1 MNDAYRDVRGAK
13 VTTKMLR
20 FVLQRP
26 FSPLHTDAMFGAVMS
41 DPENCRELL
50 EMILGISIDR
60 IEVSKEKSMVYH
72 PEYKGVRLDVY
83 ARDEENT
90 CYNVEMQ
97 ASRRPV
103 LGKRS
108 RYYQSQMDMEML
120 QSGRDYEELPK
131 SFVVFICDFDPF
143 GKDEYRYTFR
153 TTCQE
158 SENVDLEDGRTT
170 VFLNTRGKN
179 ESEVPGELVTFLQ
192 YMKEDLEGSE
202 KEFHDPY
209 VEQLQKFIRNV
220 KGSREMEERFMIFE
234 EMLKEERAAGFAK
247 GRAEGVAEGRIS
259 ESKDTLLLF
268 LQNLGTVPKVLSDQ
282 IEEQGDLDVLKE
294 WIRMA
299 FQSKS
304 VEEFAKKIK

>member
-1 MNDAYRDVRGAK
+1 MGRK
-13 VTTKMLR
+13 LR
-20 FVLQRP
+20 ELTIKDDF
-26 FSPLHTDAMFGAVMS
+26 MFGAVMS

-143 GKDEYRYTFR
+143 GKELYRYTFKMK
-153 TTCQE
+153 CE
-158 SENVDLEDGRTT
+158 EDVNVELEDARQII
-170 VFLNTRGKN
+170 FLSTQGKN
-179 ESEVPGELVTFLQ
+179 REEVPKELVTFLE
-192 YMKEDLEGSE
+192 YVKADLEESQ
-202 KEFHDPY
+202 KDFHDSY
-209 VEQLQKFIRNV
+209 VRRLQDSVQRGKAN
-220 KGSREMEERFMIFE
+220 REMEERFMLLE
-234 EMLKEERAAGFAK
+234 EKLKEERAEGEKIGWKLGQTQGARDMLLKMLEILGEIPEPIRERITSVSEQETLTDWAK
-247 GRAEGVAEGRIS
+247 IAVQSASMEEFVKKIS
-259 ESKDTLLLF
+259 E
-268 LQNLGTVPKVLSDQ
+268 
-282 IEEQGDLDVLKE
+282 
-294 WIRMA
+294 
-299 FQSKS
+299 
-304 VEEFAKKIK
+304 

>member
-1 MNDAYRDVRGAK
+1 MGRK
-13 VTTKMLR
+13 LR
-20 FVLQRP
+20 ELTIKDDF
-26 FSPLHTDAMFGAVMS
+26 MFGAVMS

-143 GKDEYRYTFR
+143 GKELYRYTFKMK
-153 TTCQE
+153 CE
-158 SENVDLEDGRTT
+158 EDVNVELEDARQII
-170 VFLNTRGKN
+170 FLSTQGKN
-179 ESEVPGELVTFLQ
+179 REEVPKELVTFLE
-192 YMKEDLEGSE
+192 YVKADLEESQ
-202 KEFHDPY
+202 KDFHNSY
-209 VEQLQKFIRNV
+209 VRRLQDSVQRV
-220 KGSREMEERFMIFE
+220 KANREMEERFMLLE
-234 EMLKEERAAGFAK
+234 EKLKEERAEGEKIGWKLGQTQGARDMLLKMLEILGEIPEPIREKITSVSEQETLTDWAK
-247 GRAEGVAEGRIS
+247 IAVQSASMEEFVKKIS
-259 ESKDTLLLF
+259 E
-268 LQNLGTVPKVLSDQ
+268 
-282 IEEQGDLDVLKE
+282 
-294 WIRMA
+294 
-299 FQSKS
+299 
-304 VEEFAKKIK
+304 

>member
-1 MNDAYRDVRGAK
+1 MGRK
-13 VTTKMLR
+13 LR
-20 FVLQRP
+20 ELTIKDDF
-26 FSPLHTDAMFGAVMS
+26 MFGAVMS

-143 GKDEYRYTFR
+143 GKELYRYTFKMK
-153 TTCQE
+153 CE
-158 SENVDLEDGRTT
+158 EDVNVELEDARQII
-170 VFLNTRGKN
+170 FLSTQGKN
-179 ESEVPGELVTFLQ
+179 REEVPKELVTFLE
-192 YMKEDLEGSE
+192 YVKADLEESQ
-202 KEFHDPY
+202 KDFHNSY
-209 VEQLQKFIRNV
+209 VRRLQDSVQRV
-220 KGSREMEERFMIFE
+220 KANREMEERFMLLE
-234 EMLKEERAAGFAK
+234 EKLKEERAEGEKIGWKLGQTQGARDMLLKMLEILGEIPEPIRERITSVSEQETLMDWAK
-247 GRAEGVAEGRIS
+247 IAVQSASMEEFVKKIS
-259 ESKDTLLLF
+259 E
-268 LQNLGTVPKVLSDQ
+268 
-282 IEEQGDLDVLKE
+282 
-294 WIRMA
+294 
-299 FQSKS
+299 
-304 VEEFAKKIK
+304 

>member
-1 MNDAYRDVRGAK
+1 MGRK
-13 VTTKMLR
+13 LR
-20 FVLQRP
+20 ELTIKDDF
-26 FSPLHTDAMFGAVMS
+26 MFGAVMS

-50 EMILGISIDR
+50 EMILSISIDR

-143 GKDEYRYTFR
+143 GKELYRYTFKMK
-153 TTCQE
+153 CE
-158 SENVDLEDGRTT
+158 EDVNVELEDARQII
-170 VFLNTRGKN
+170 FLSTQGKN
-179 ESEVPGELVTFLQ
+179 REEVPKELVTFLE
-192 YMKEDLEGSE
+192 YVKADLEESQ
-202 KEFHDPY
+202 KDFHNSY
-209 VEQLQKFIRNV
+209 VRRLQDSVQRV
-220 KGSREMEERFMIFE
+220 KANREMEERFMLLE
-234 EMLKEERAAGFAK
+234 EKLKEERAEGEKIGWKLGQTQGARDMLLKMLEILGEIPEPIRERITSVSEQETLMDWAK
-247 GRAEGVAEGRIS
+247 IAVQSASMEEFIKKIS
-259 ESKDTLLLF
+259 E
-268 LQNLGTVPKVLSDQ
+268 
-282 IEEQGDLDVLKE
+282 
-294 WIRMA
+294 
-299 FQSKS
+299 
-304 VEEFAKKIK
+304 

>member
-1 MNDAYRDVRGAK
+1 MGRK
-13 VTTKMLR
+13 LR
-20 FVLQRP
+20 ELTIKDDF
-26 FSPLHTDAMFGAVMS
+26 MFGAVMS

-83 ARDEENT
+83 ARDEKNT

-143 GKDEYRYTFR
+143 GKELYRYTFKMK
-153 TTCQE
+153 CE
-158 SENVDLEDGRTT
+158 EDVNVKLEDARQII
-170 VFLNTRGKN
+170 FLSTQGKN
-179 ESEVPGELVTFLQ
+179 REEVPKELVTFLE
-192 YMKEDLEGSE
+192 YVKADLEESQ
-202 KEFHDPY
+202 KDFHDSY
-209 VEQLQKFIRNV
+209 VRRLQDSVQRV
-220 KGSREMEERFMIFE
+220 KANREMEERFMLLE
-234 EMLKEERAAGFAK
+234 EKLKEERAEGEKIGWKLGQTQGARDMLLKMLEILGEIPEPIREKITSVSEQETLMDWAK
-247 GRAEGVAEGRIS
+247 IAVQSASMEEFVNKIS
-259 ESKDTLLLF
+259 E
-268 LQNLGTVPKVLSDQ
+268 
-282 IEEQGDLDVLKE
+282 
-294 WIRMA
+294 
-299 FQSKS
+299 
-304 VEEFAKKIK
+304 

>member
-1 MNDAYRDVRGAK
+1 MGRK
-13 VTTKMLR
+13 LR
-20 FVLQRP
+20 ELTIKDDF
-26 FSPLHTDAMFGAVMS
+26 MCGAVMS

-143 GKDEYRYTFR
+143 GKELYRYTFKMK
-153 TTCQE
+153 CE
-158 SENVDLEDGRTT
+158 EDVNVELEDARRII
-170 VFLNTRGKN
+170 FLSTQGKN
-179 ESEVPGELVTFLQ
+179 REEVPKELVTFLE
-192 YMKEDLEGSE
+192 YVKADLEESQ
-202 KEFHDPY
+202 KDFHNSY
-209 VEQLQKFIRNV
+209 VRRLQDSVQRV
-220 KGSREMEERFMIFE
+220 KANREMEERFMLLE
-234 EMLKEERAAGFAK
+234 EKLKEERAEGEKIGWKLGQTQGARDMLLKMLEILGEIPEPIRERITSVSEQETLTDWAK
-247 GRAEGVAEGRIS
+247 IAVQSASMEEFVKKIS
-259 ESKDTLLLF
+259 E
-268 LQNLGTVPKVLSDQ
+268 
-282 IEEQGDLDVLKE
+282 
-294 WIRMA
+294 
-299 FQSKS
+299 
-304 VEEFAKKIK
+304 

>member
-1 MNDAYRDVRGAK
+1 MGRK
-13 VTTKMLR
+13 LR
-20 FVLQRP
+20 ELTIKDDF
-26 FSPLHTDAMFGAVMS
+26 MFGAVMS

-143 GKDEYRYTFR
+143 GKELYRYTFKMK
-153 TTCQE
+153 CE
-158 SENVDLEDGRTT
+158 EDVNVELEDARQII
-170 VFLNTRGKN
+170 FLSTQGKN
-179 ESEVPGELVTFLQ
+179 REEVPKELVTFLE
-192 YMKEDLEGSE
+192 YVKADLEESQ
-202 KEFHDPY
+202 KDFHNSY
-209 VEQLQKFIRNV
+209 VRRLQDSVQRV
-220 KGSREMEERFMIFE
+220 KANREMEERFMLLE
-234 EMLKEERAAGFAK
+234 EKLKEERAEGEKIGWKLGQTQGARDMLLKMLEILGEIPEPIREKITSVSEQETLMDWAK
-247 GRAEGVAEGRIS
+247 IAVQSASMEEFVKKIS
-259 ESKDTLLLF
+259 E
-268 LQNLGTVPKVLSDQ
+268 
-282 IEEQGDLDVLKE
+282 
-294 WIRMA
+294 
-299 FQSKS
+299 
-304 VEEFAKKIK
+304 

>member
-1 MNDAYRDVRGAK
+1 MGRK
-13 VTTKMLR
+13 LR
-20 FVLQRP
+20 ELTIKDDF
-26 FSPLHTDAMFGAVMS
+26 MFGAVMS

-143 GKDEYRYTFR
+143 GKELYRYTFKMK
-153 TTCQE
+153 CE
-158 SENVDLEDGRTT
+158 EDVNVELEDARQII
-170 VFLNTRGKN
+170 FLSTQGKN
-179 ESEVPGELVTFLQ
+179 REEVPKELVTFLE
-192 YMKEDLEGSE
+192 YVKADLEESQ
-202 KEFHDPY
+202 KDFHDSY
-209 VEQLQKFIRNV
+209 VRRLQDSVQRV
-220 KGSREMEERFMIFE
+220 KANREMEERFMLLE
-234 EMLKEERAAGFAK
+234 EKLKEERAEGEKIGWKLGQTQGARDMLLKMLEILGEIPEQIRERITSVSEQETLTDWAK
-247 GRAEGVAEGRIS
+247 IAVQSASMEEFVKKIS
-259 ESKDTLLLF
+259 E
-268 LQNLGTVPKVLSDQ
+268 
-282 IEEQGDLDVLKE
+282 
-294 WIRMA
+294 
-299 FQSKS
+299 
-304 VEEFAKKIK
+304 

>member
-1 MNDAYRDVRGAK
+1 MGRK
-13 VTTKMLR
+13 LR
-20 FVLQRP
+20 ELTIKDDF
-26 FSPLHTDAMFGAVMS
+26 MFGAVMS

-50 EMILGISIDR
+50 EMILSISIDR

-143 GKDEYRYTFR
+143 GKELYRYTFKMK
-153 TTCQE
+153 CE
-158 SENVDLEDGRTT
+158 EDVNVELEDARQII
-170 VFLNTRGKN
+170 FLSTQGKN
-179 ESEVPGELVTFLQ
+179 REEVPKELVTFLE
-192 YMKEDLEGSE
+192 YVKADLEESQ
-202 KEFHDPY
+202 KDFHNSY
-209 VEQLQKFIRNV
+209 VRRLQDSVQRV
-220 KGSREMEERFMIFE
+220 KANREMEERFMLLE
-234 EMLKEERAAGFAK
+234 EKLKEERAEGEKIGWKLGQTQGARDMLLKMLEILGEIPEPIRERITSVSEQETLTDWAK
-247 GRAEGVAEGRIS
+247 IAVQSASMEEFVKKIS
-259 ESKDTLLLF
+259 E
-268 LQNLGTVPKVLSDQ
+268 
-282 IEEQGDLDVLKE
+282 
-294 WIRMA
+294 
-299 FQSKS
+299 
-304 VEEFAKKIK
+304 